1 MTLDQKFWV
10 GDGWMAGEE
19 RYKIAYWNWEVHGM
33 ESGPIQ
39 LTLRLSLFSPWVVA
53 GNTLITF
60 LRIAMA
66 RKGVSL
72 VHASSVE
79 RNGQA
84 WIFSGRSGAGKT
96 LTALRALETGWRLLG
111 DDSCLVSEGGVKGY
125 WQPLNLRGTYTPPK
139 MIKNAL
145 SPILRLE
152 RKLKGGLSKLS
163 FGFIRLFTTLPPNK
177 LGDCL
182 SKGGKIAGWIF
193 LKGGRSFSK
202 RILSPEEALQT
213 LMANQSFESREGEAL
228 LEAYVHVHPA
238 STNAIFIKQETERLA
253 AALRKVPVFE
263 ITIPKEYRMNDFQN
277 LMAVIEGRIY
287 S

>member
-1 MTLDQKFWV
+1 MQRPQGPGSRALTAIWEAYRVIDGTATNPDFEIHFDRKKGPYSPTRPCMTLDQKFWV

-39 LTLRLSLFSPWVVA
+39 LTLRLSMFSPWVVA

-96 LTALRALETGWRLLG
+96 LTALRALEIGWRLLG

-125 WQPLNLRGTYTPPK
+125 WQPLNLRGTYRSGIG
-139 MIKNAL
+139 ML
-145 SPILRLE
+145 S
-152 RKLKGGLSKLS
+152 
-163 FGFIRLFTTLPPNK
+163 
-177 LGDCL
+177 
-182 SKGGKIAGWIF
+182 A
-193 LKGGRSFSK
+193 
-202 RILSPEEALQT
+202 
-213 LMANQSFESREGEAL
+213 
-228 LEAYVHVHPA
+228 VH
-238 STNAIFIKQETERLA
+238 ST
-253 AALRKVPVFE
+253 
-263 ITIPKEYRMNDFQN
+263 
-277 LMAVIEGRIY
+277 
-287 S
+287 